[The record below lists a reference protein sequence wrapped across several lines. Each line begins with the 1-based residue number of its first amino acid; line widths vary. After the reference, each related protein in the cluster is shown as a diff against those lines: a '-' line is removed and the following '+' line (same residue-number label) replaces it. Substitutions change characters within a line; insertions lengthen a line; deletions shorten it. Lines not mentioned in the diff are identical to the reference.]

1 MYFILKIQKLN
12 FFLDLNSL
20 EFTASCMGKDGNLEV
35 KDIDGLDFLLEIL
48 DFKPFN
54 ESLKF
59 LDGVMRQVNAKGERK
74 EEGGEVNCF
83 VIEVIGESSTN
94 YKIEIEY
101 NEKLALKFFSGYSK
115 LDLPTQEKELAMLL
129 NLFQKIFTYGV
140 YWMDERDETWKW
152 LCVHEFEDEGVKC
165 WPADVIASL
174 ILTLRNDLRSALK
187 YDLYTIRESLLISLP
202 LNWAIGKTNAEFGI
216 KSVSEYCDILSSINS
231 MKKEEIDDY
240 KLAVTAGISILEN
253 VGVGLDDRF

>member
-1 MYFILKIQKLN
+1 MV
-12 FFLDLNSL
+12 
-20 EFTASCMGKDGNLEV
+20 GKLEV
-35 KDIDGLDFLLEIL
+35 KEFDELSLLLEIP

-59 LDGVMRQVNAKGERK
+59 LDGVMQQVNAKGERCK
-74 EEGGEVNCF
+74 EEEGEVNCF

-115 LDLPTQEKELAMLL
+115 LNLPSQEKELGMLL

-140 YWMDERDETWKW
+140 YWMDERDEEWKW

-174 ILTLRNDLRSALK
+174 ILTLRNDLHSALK
-187 YDLYTIRESLLISLP
+187 YELYTIRESLLISLP

-231 MKKEEIDDY
+231 MKKEEIDAY
-240 KLAVTAGISILEN
+240 KLAARIGLKFLDIVGAGS
-253 VGVGLDDRF
+253 DDWY

>member
-1 MYFILKIQKLN
+1 MN
-12 FFLDLNSL
+12 VV
-20 EFTASCMGKDGNLEV
+20 GKLEV
-35 KDIDGLDFLLEIL
+35 KEFDELSLLLEIP

-59 LDGVMRQVNAKGERK
+59 LDGVMQQVNAKGERCK
-74 EEGGEVNCF
+74 EEEGEVNCF

-115 LDLPTQEKELAMLL
+115 LNLPSQEKELGTLL

-140 YWMDERDETWKW
+140 YWMDERDEEWKW

-174 ILTLRNDLRSALK
+174 ILTLRNDLHSALK
-187 YDLYTIRESLLISLP
+187 YELYTIRESLLISLP

-231 MKKEEIDDY
+231 MKKEQIEDY
-240 KLAVTAGISILEN
+240 KLAVKAGYSIIGN
-253 VGVGLDDRF
+253 VGVSLDDRY

>member
-1 MYFILKIQKLN
+1 MN
-12 FFLDLNSL
+12 VV
-20 EFTASCMGKDGNLEV
+20 GKLEV
-35 KDIDGLDFLLEIL
+35 KEFDELSLLLEIP

-59 LDGVMRQVNAKGERK
+59 LDGVMQQVNAKGERCK
-74 EEGGEVNCF
+74 EEEGEVNCF

-115 LDLPTQEKELAMLL
+115 LNLPTQEKELGMLL

-140 YWMDERDETWKW
+140 YWMDERDEEWKW

-174 ILTLRNDLRSALK
+174 ILTLRNDLHSALN
-187 YDLYTIRESLLISLP
+187 YELYTIRESLLISLP

-216 KSVSEYCDILSSINS
+216 KSLSEYCDILSSINS

-240 KLAVTAGISILEN
+240 KLAVTAGISILSN

>member
-1 MYFILKIQKLN
+1 
-12 FFLDLNSL
+12 
-20 EFTASCMGKDGNLEV
+20 MGDGGNPEV

-59 LDGVMRQVNAKGERK
+59 LDGVMHQVNAKGKRWK
-74 EEGGEVNCF
+74 EEEGNF
-83 VIEVIGESSTN
+83 DHLVIEIVGESSTN

-115 LDLPTQEKELAMLL
+115 LDLPSQEKELGMLL

-140 YWMDERDETWKW
+140 YWMDERDEAWKW

-174 ILTLRNDLRSALK
+174 ILVLRNDLHSALK
-187 YDLYTIRESLLISLP
+187 YELYTIRESLLISLP
-202 LNWAIGKTNAEFGI
+202 LNWGIGKTNAEF
-216 KSVSEYCDILSSINS
+216 LSLIH
-231 MKKEEIDDY
+231 I
-240 KLAVTAGISILEN
+240 
-253 VGVGLDDRF
+253 

>member
-1 MYFILKIQKLN
+1 MHVVGKIETTEIGEL
-12 FFLDLNSL
+12 S
-20 EFTASCMGKDGNLEV
+20 S
-35 KDIDGLDFLLEIL
+35 ILEIPG
-48 DFKPFN
+48 FKPFN

-59 LDGVMRQVNAKGERK
+59 LDGVIQQVNAKGERWK
-74 EEGGEVNCF
+74 EEEGNF
-83 VIEVIGESSTN
+83 DHLVIKIVGESSTN

-115 LDLPTQEKELAMLL
+115 LNLPSQEKELGTLL

-140 YWMDERDETWKW
+140 YWMDERDEEWKW

-174 ILTLRNDLRSALK
+174 ILTLRNDLHSALK
-187 YDLYTIRESLLISLP
+187 YELYTIRESLLISLP

-231 MKKEEIDDY
+231 MKKEEIDAY
-240 KLAVTAGISILEN
+240 KLAARIGLKFLDIVGAGS
-253 VGVGLDDRF
+253 DDWY

>member
-1 MYFILKIQKLN
+1 MHVVGKIETTEIGEL
-12 FFLDLNSL
+12 S
-20 EFTASCMGKDGNLEV
+20 S
-35 KDIDGLDFLLEIL
+35 ILEIPG
-48 DFKPFN
+48 FKPFN

-59 LDGVMRQVNAKGERK
+59 LDGVIQQVNAKGERWK
-74 EEGGEVNCF
+74 EEEGNF
-83 VIEVIGESSTN
+83 DHLVIKIVGESSTN

-115 LDLPTQEKELAMLL
+115 LDLPSQEKELGTLL

-140 YWMDERDETWKW
+140 YWMDERDEEWKW

-174 ILTLRNDLRSALK
+174 ILTLRNDLHSALK
-187 YDLYTIRESLLISLP
+187 YELYTIRESLLISLP

-231 MKKEEIDDY
+231 MKKEEIDAY
-240 KLAVTAGISILEN
+240 KLAARIGLKFLDIVGAGS
-253 VGVGLDDRF
+253 DDWY

>member
-1 MYFILKIQKLN
+1 MHVVGKIETTEIGEL
-12 FFLDLNSL
+12 S
-20 EFTASCMGKDGNLEV
+20 S
-35 KDIDGLDFLLEIL
+35 ILEIPG
-48 DFKPFN
+48 FKPFN

-59 LDGVMRQVNAKGERK
+59 LDGVMQQVNAKGERWK
-74 EEGGEVNCF
+74 EEEGNF
-83 VIEVIGESSTN
+83 DHLVIEIVGESSTN

-115 LDLPTQEKELAMLL
+115 LDLPSQEKELGMLL

-140 YWMDERDETWKW
+140 YWMDERDEAWKW

-174 ILTLRNDLRSALK
+174 ILVLRNDLHSALK
-187 YDLYTIRESLLISLP
+187 YELYTIRESLLISLP

-231 MKKEEIDDY
+231 MKKEQIDDY
-240 KLAVTAGISILEN
+240 KLATRIGLKFLEIVGAGS
-253 VGVGLDDRF
+253 DDWY

>member
-1 MYFILKIQKLN
+1 MHVVGKI
-12 FFLDLNSL
+12 
-20 EFTASCMGKDGNLEV
+20 ETT
-35 KDIDGLDFLLEIL
+35 EIGEL
-48 DFKPFN
+48 SSIFEIPGFKPFN

-59 LDGVMRQVNAKGERK
+59 LDGVMQQVNAKGERWK
-74 EEGGEVNCF
+74 EEEGNF
-83 VIEVIGESSTN
+83 DHLVIKIVGESSTN

-115 LDLPTQEKELAMLL
+115 LNLPSQEKELGTLL

-140 YWMDERDETWKW
+140 YWMDERDEEWKW

-174 ILTLRNDLRSALK
+174 ILTLRNDLHSALK
-187 YDLYTIRESLLISLP
+187 YELYTIRESLLISLP

-231 MKKEEIDDY
+231 MKKEEIDAY
-240 KLAVTAGISILEN
+240 KLAARIGLKFLDIVGAGS
-253 VGVGLDDRF
+253 DDWY

>member
-1 MYFILKIQKLN
+1 M
-12 FFLDLNSL
+12 DVV
-20 EFTASCMGKDGNLEV
+20 G
-35 KDIDGLDFLLEIL
+35 DIDKKEIGELSSILEIPG
-48 DFKPFN
+48 FKPFN

-59 LDGVMRQVNAKGERK
+59 LDGVMQQVNAKGERWK
-74 EEGGEVNCF
+74 EEEGNF
-83 VIEVIGESSTN
+83 DHLVIEIVGESSTN

-115 LDLPTQEKELAMLL
+115 LDLPSQEKELGMLL

-140 YWMDERDETWKW
+140 YWMDERDEAWKW

-174 ILTLRNDLRSALK
+174 ILVLRNDLHSALK
-187 YDLYTIRESLLISLP
+187 YELYTIRESLLISLP

-231 MKKEEIDDY
+231 MKKEQIDDY
-240 KLAVTAGISILEN
+240 KLATRIGLKFLEIVGAGS
-253 VGVGLDDRF
+253 DDWY

>member
-1 MYFILKIQKLN
+1 MHVVGKI
-12 FFLDLNSL
+12 
-20 EFTASCMGKDGNLEV
+20 ETTE
-35 KDIDGLDFLLEIL
+35 IDELSSILEIPG
-48 DFKPFN
+48 FKPFN

-59 LDGVMRQVNAKGERK
+59 LDGVIQQVNAKGERWK
-74 EEGGEVNCF
+74 EEEGNF
-83 VIEVIGESSTN
+83 DHLVIKIVGESSTN

-115 LDLPTQEKELAMLL
+115 LNLPSQEKELGTLL

-140 YWMDERDETWKW
+140 YWMDERDEEWKW

-174 ILTLRNDLRSALK
+174 ILTLRNDLHSALK
-187 YDLYTIRESLLISLP
+187 YELYTIRESLLISLP

-231 MKKEEIDDY
+231 MKKEEIDAY
-240 KLAVTAGISILEN
+240 KLAARIGLKFLDIVGAGS
-253 VGVGLDDRF
+253 DDWY

>member
-1 MYFILKIQKLN
+1 MDVVGKIETTEIGEL
-12 FFLDLNSL
+12 S
-20 EFTASCMGKDGNLEV
+20 S
-35 KDIDGLDFLLEIL
+35 ILEIP

-59 LDGVMRQVNAKGERK
+59 LDGVIQQVNAKGERWK
-74 EEGGEVNCF
+74 EEEGNF
-83 VIEVIGESSTN
+83 DHLVIKIVGESSTN

-115 LDLPTQEKELAMLL
+115 LNLPSQEKELGTLL

-140 YWMDERDETWKW
+140 YWMDERDEEWKW

-174 ILTLRNDLRSALK
+174 ILTLRNDLHSALK
-187 YDLYTIRESLLISLP
+187 YELYTIRESLLISLP

-231 MKKEEIDDY
+231 MKKEQIDDY
-240 KLAVTAGISILEN
+240 KLAARIGLKFLEIVGAGS
-253 VGVGLDDRF
+253 DDWY

>member
-1 MYFILKIQKLN
+1 MHVVGKIETTEIGEL
-12 FFLDLNSL
+12 S
-20 EFTASCMGKDGNLEV
+20 S
-35 KDIDGLDFLLEIL
+35 ILEIP

-59 LDGVMRQVNAKGERK
+59 LDGVIQQVNAKGERWK
-74 EEGGEVNCF
+74 EEEGNF
-83 VIEVIGESSTN
+83 DHLVIKIVGESSTN

-115 LDLPTQEKELAMLL
+115 LDLPSQEKELGTLL

-140 YWMDERDETWKW
+140 YWMDERDEEWKW

-174 ILTLRNDLRSALK
+174 ILTLRNDLHSALK
-187 YDLYTIRESLLISLP
+187 YELYTIRESLLISLP

-231 MKKEEIDDY
+231 MKKEEIDAY
-240 KLAVTAGISILEN
+240 KLAARIGLKFLDIVGAGS
-253 VGVGLDDRF
+253 DDWY

>member
-1 MYFILKIQKLN
+1 MHVVGKI
-12 FFLDLNSL
+12 
-20 EFTASCMGKDGNLEV
+20 ETTE
-35 KDIDGLDFLLEIL
+35 IDELSSILEIPG
-48 DFKPFN
+48 FKPFN

-59 LDGVMRQVNAKGERK
+59 LDGVMQQVNAKGERWK
-74 EEGGEVNCF
+74 EEEGNF
-83 VIEVIGESSTN
+83 DHLVIKIVGESSTN

-115 LDLPTQEKELAMLL
+115 LNLPSQEKELGTLL

-140 YWMDERDETWKW
+140 YWMDERDEEWKW

-174 ILTLRNDLRSALK
+174 ILTLRNDLHSALK
-187 YDLYTIRESLLISLP
+187 YELYTIRESLLISLP

-231 MKKEEIDDY
+231 MKKEEIDAY
-240 KLAVTAGISILEN
+240 KLAARIGLKFLDIVGAGS
-253 VGVGLDDRF
+253 DDWY

>member
-1 MYFILKIQKLN
+1 MHVVGKI
-12 FFLDLNSL
+12 
-20 EFTASCMGKDGNLEV
+20 ETTE
-35 KDIDGLDFLLEIL
+35 IDELSSILEIPG
-48 DFKPFN
+48 FKPFN

-59 LDGVMRQVNAKGERK
+59 LDGVMQQVNAKGERWK
-74 EEGGEVNCF
+74 EEEGNF
-83 VIEVIGESSTN
+83 DHLVIKIVGESSTN

-115 LDLPTQEKELAMLL
+115 LNLPSQEKELGTLL

-140 YWMDERDETWKW
+140 YWMDERDEEWKW

-174 ILTLRNDLRSALK
+174 ILTLRNDLHSALK
-187 YDLYTIRESLLISLP
+187 YELYTIRESLLISLP
-202 LNWAIGKTNAEFGI
+202 LNWAIGKTNSEFGI

>member
-1 MYFILKIQKLN
+1 VN
-12 FFLDLNSL
+12 VV
-20 EFTASCMGKDGNLEV
+20 GKLEV
-35 KDIDGLDFLLEIL
+35 KEFDELSLLLEIP

-59 LDGVMRQVNAKGERK
+59 LDGVMQQVNAKGERCK
-74 EEGGEVNCF
+74 EEEGEVNCF

-115 LDLPTQEKELAMLL
+115 LNLPSQEKELGMLL

-140 YWMDERDETWKW
+140 YWMDERDEEWKW

-174 ILTLRNDLRSALK
+174 ILTLRNDLHSALN
-187 YDLYTIRESLLISLP
+187 YELYTIRESLLISLP

-216 KSVSEYCDILSSINS
+216 KSLSEYCDILSSINS

-240 KLAVTAGISILEN
+240 KLAVTAGISILSN

>member
-1 MYFILKIQKLN
+1 MHVVGKIETTEIGEL
-12 FFLDLNSL
+12 S
-20 EFTASCMGKDGNLEV
+20 S
-35 KDIDGLDFLLEIL
+35 ILEIPG
-48 DFKPFN
+48 FKPFN

-59 LDGVMRQVNAKGERK
+59 LDGVMQQVNAKGERWK
-74 EEGGEVNCF
+74 EEEGNF
-83 VIEVIGESSTN
+83 DQLVIEIVGESSTN

-115 LDLPTQEKELAMLL
+115 LNLPSQEKELGTLL

-140 YWMDERDETWKW
+140 YWMDERDEEWKW

-174 ILTLRNDLRSALK
+174 ILTLRNDLHSALK
-187 YDLYTIRESLLISLP
+187 YELYTIRESLLISLP

-231 MKKEEIDDY
+231 MKKEQIEDY
-240 KLAVTAGISILEN
+240 KLAVKAGYSIIGN
-253 VGVGLDDRF
+253 VGVSLDDRY

>member
-1 MYFILKIQKLN
+1 MHVVAKI
-12 FFLDLNSL
+12 
-20 EFTASCMGKDGNLEV
+20 ETTE
-35 KDIDGLDFLLEIL
+35 IDELSSILEIPG
-48 DFKPFN
+48 FKPFN

-59 LDGVMRQVNAKGERK
+59 LDGVMQQVNAKGERWK
-74 EEGGEVNCF
+74 EEEGNF
-83 VIEVIGESSTN
+83 DHLVIKIVGESSTN

-115 LDLPTQEKELAMLL
+115 LNLPSQEKELGTLL

-140 YWMDERDETWKW
+140 YWMDERDEEWKW

-174 ILTLRNDLRSALK
+174 ILTLRNDLHSALK
-187 YDLYTIRESLLISLP
+187 YELYTIRESLLISLP

-231 MKKEEIDDY
+231 MKKEEIDAY
-240 KLAVTAGISILEN
+240 KLAARIGLKFLDIVGAGS
-253 VGVGLDDRF
+253 DDWY

>member
-1 MYFILKIQKLN
+1 
-12 FFLDLNSL
+12 
-20 EFTASCMGKDGNLEV
+20 MGDGGNPEV

-83 VIEVIGESSTN
+83 VIEIIGESSTN

-101 NEKLALKFFSGYSK
+101 NKKLALKFFSGYSK
-115 LDLPTQEKELAMLL
+115 LDLPSQEKELGMLL

-152 LCVHEFEDEGVKC
+152 LCVHEFEDGGVKC
-165 WPADVIASL
+165 CL
-174 ILTLRNDLRSALK
+174 
-187 YDLYTIRESLLISLP
+187 LYTSPSPRDVEESRMP
-202 LNWAIGKTNAEFGI
+202 
-216 KSVSEYCDILSSINS
+216 SS
-231 MKKEEIDDY
+231 
-240 KLAVTAGISILEN
+240 A
-253 VGVGLDDRF
+253 

>member
-1 MYFILKIQKLN
+1 MHVVGKIETTEIGEL
-12 FFLDLNSL
+12 S
-20 EFTASCMGKDGNLEV
+20 S
-35 KDIDGLDFLLEIL
+35 ILEIPG
-48 DFKPFN
+48 FKPFN

-59 LDGVMRQVNAKGERK
+59 LDGVMQQVNAKGERWK
-74 EEGGEVNCF
+74 EEEGNF
-83 VIEVIGESSTN
+83 DQLVIEIVGESSTN

-115 LDLPTQEKELAMLL
+115 LNLPSQEKELGTLL

-140 YWMDERDETWKW
+140 YWMDEREETWKW

-174 ILTLRNDLRSALK
+174 ILTLRNDLHSALK
-187 YDLYTIRESLLISLP
+187 YELYTIRESLLISLP

-231 MKKEEIDDY
+231 MKKEQIEDY
-240 KLAVTAGISILEN
+240 KLAVKAGYSIIGN
-253 VGVGLDDRF
+253 VGVSLDDRY

>member
-1 MYFILKIQKLN
+1 MN
-12 FFLDLNSL
+12 VV
-20 EFTASCMGKDGNLEV
+20 GKLEV
-35 KDIDGLDFLLEIL
+35 KEFDELSLLLEIP

-59 LDGVMRQVNAKGERK
+59 LDGVMQQVNAKGERCK
-74 EEGGEVNCF
+74 EEEGEVNCF

-115 LDLPTQEKELAMLL
+115 LNLPSQEKELGMLL

-140 YWMDERDETWKW
+140 YWMDERDEEWKW

-174 ILTLRNDLRSALK
+174 ILTLRNDLHSALK
-187 YDLYTIRESLLISLP
+187 YELYTIRESLLISLP

-216 KSVSEYCDILSSINS
+216 KSLSEYCDILSSINS
-231 MKKEEIDDY
+231 MKKEQIEDY
-240 KLAVTAGISILEN
+240 KLAVKAGYSIIGN
-253 VGVGLDDRF
+253 VGVSLDDRY

>member
-1 MYFILKIQKLN
+1 MHVVGKIETTEIGEL
-12 FFLDLNSL
+12 S
-20 EFTASCMGKDGNLEV
+20 S
-35 KDIDGLDFLLEIL
+35 ILEIPG
-48 DFKPFN
+48 FKPFN

-59 LDGVMRQVNAKGERK
+59 LDGVIQQVNAKGERWK
-74 EEGGEVNCF
+74 EEEGNF
-83 VIEVIGESSTN
+83 DHLVIKIVGESSTN

-115 LDLPTQEKELAMLL
+115 LNLPSQEKELGTLL

-140 YWMDERDETWKW
+140 YWMDERDEEWKW

-174 ILTLRNDLRSALK
+174 ILTLRNDLHSALK
-187 YDLYTIRESLLISLP
+187 YELYTIRESLLISIP

-231 MKKEEIDDY
+231 MKKEEIDAY
-240 KLAVTAGISILEN
+240 KLAARIGLKFLDIVGAGS
-253 VGVGLDDRF
+253 DDWY